1 MHVTFY
7 ITQVAMQSYL
17 LKIYPKEIRGMC
29 KMTEHI
35 SGYVLGSGYPFLI
48 QYLYEKDPSYTFSGV
63 SMIDLATIVLLLL
76 LFTTGF
82 GKENLQDNGDDDVIE
97 ANE

>member
-1 MHVTFY
+1 
-7 ITQVAMQSYL
+7 
-17 LKIYPKEIRGMC
+17 
-29 KMTEHI
+29 MTEHI

-48 QYLYEKDPSYTFSGV
+48 QYLYVKDPSYTFSGV

-76 LFTTGF
+76 LFTIGF